1 MGDVLSVRLDKQLN
15 TIINNFIKEQKME
28 KSEAI
33 RQLILKGVYMNAV
46 QRYLEHKIS
55 IQKAADMA
63 NMALSE
69 FMDFLGGL
77 GIGSQLD
84 LEDVLVGYDNLRF
97 QAANK

>member
-1 MGDVLSVRLDKQLN
+1 MVEIVMD
-15 TIINNFIKEQKME
+15 
-28 KSEAI
+28 
-33 RQLILKGVYMNAV
+33 AV

-63 NMALSE
+63 NMVLSE

-84 LEDVLVGYDNLRF
+84 LEDVLAGYDNLRF